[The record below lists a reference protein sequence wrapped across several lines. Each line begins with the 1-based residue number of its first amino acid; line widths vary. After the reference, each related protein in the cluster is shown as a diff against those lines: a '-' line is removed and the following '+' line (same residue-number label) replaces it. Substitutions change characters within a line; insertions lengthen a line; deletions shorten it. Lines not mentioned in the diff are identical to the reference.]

1 MSKEIEGL
9 KNLCRFL
16 AKYQDDLCAV
26 RFKAIKAND
35 PKDYLLM
42 KWPVIQGTFNQI
54 NLKKIGQKE
63 IDFDKIHDGVK
74 SMLEDKPKRH
84 PDPNGVLP
92 LTEKEL
98 EEFTELFFD
107 NKDIVNRLYYDGNCI
122 VVEWKEPDNNEF
134 GQLYLDEVSAILW
147 LAERFELNGGE

>member
-98 EEFTELFFD
+98 REFEKFIGEENVEEV
-107 NKDIVNRLYYDGNCI
+107 ILYQDGIDYRIKN
-122 VVEWKEPDNNEF
+122 EPCKLAAYEVKAI
-134 GQLYLDEVSAILW
+134 LYLDKL
-147 LAERFELNGGE
+147 FELGGVK